1 MSTILNKINS
11 KIKPSEI
18 NAYIYADIINSLY
31 RKIYNCYGHEL
42 QNILDKNKR
51 DKRLCE
57 IIHTHCYNQTITT
70 KNAVKDTVKQVLSS
84 QQYANFGFKLI
95 YAILDIGIEITD
107 DPYSPNCSVELL
119 SQELKSMNIDPKL
132 EAIAMK
138 VMDKMK
144 LNTTKKDNYGNII
157 IVLMI
162 IGIVLALI
170 QIIQNCNKSKLL
182 LFSNKEK
189 SKFMHNE
196 VRNIC
201 IKKSFLN
208 TWRLKKLIKE
218 KLNSEDYKAYGTQ
231 LREAIMDTGV
241 ELTEDETY
249 TLVEAAN
256 V

>member
-138 VMDKMK
+138 VMD
-144 LNTTKKDNYGNII
+144 NI

-241 ELTEDETY
+241 ELAEDETY